1 MADTDDDERTA
12 ELEPD
17 HAPGEDDDAPGA
29 AAAGADRRAK
39 EWEAG
44 ADLTRPDLDLG
55 PTDDEAEALRE
66 AELDQRAREQ
76 LEQDA
81 LDERERHDIRR
92 RHDVNRAEA
101 EVAEAL
107 RLARADEGTR
117 DHLRAEAD
125 RERRLARQDTSR
137 AWQLRDGAAGR
148 DDPEADADR
157 AKADRYQES
166 AAIETNRAN
175 RDDATAD
182 TYSADARERR
192 LEAARVREPEQPP
205 AFEAVRNP
213 PQQAPKARKNLK
225 PRKPRGK
232 ELRNIGL
239 GGD

>member
-17 HAPGEDDDAPGA
+17 HAPGEDDDAPGTP
-29 AAAGADRRAK
+29 AAGADRRAK

-55 PTDDEAEALRE
+55 TRDDEAEALHE
-66 AELDQRAREQ
+66 AELDQHLRKQ

-81 LDERERHDIRR
+81 LERERRDIGRR
-92 RHDVNRAEA
+92 QEVNRARA
-101 EVAEAL
+101 EVDEAL

-117 DHLRAEAD
+117 DHLRTEAD

-157 AKADRYQES
+157 AKADRYEDS

-192 LEAARVREPEQPP
+192 LEAARVRKPEQPP

-213 PQQAPKARKNLK
+213 PQQAPKARKNRK
-225 PRKPRGK
+225 PLKPRGK

-239 GGD
+239 GD